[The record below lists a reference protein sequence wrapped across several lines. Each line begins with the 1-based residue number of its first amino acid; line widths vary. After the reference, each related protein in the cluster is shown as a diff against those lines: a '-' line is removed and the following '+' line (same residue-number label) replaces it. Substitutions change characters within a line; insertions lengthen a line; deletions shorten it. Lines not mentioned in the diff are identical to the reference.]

1 MIQIP
6 NNVTNVYELIQWLDT
21 NYNKNPGE
29 YTKEDLI
36 EIGLFHRNFLTDRCK
51 DWKKLKNRVGYPGTS
66 ENYRNFIRYRAQ
78 KEDLVPT
85 RTDWLTVHRESQK
98 AEESEAESNYAEL
111 YKERVK
117 LRDEATDYRRIL
129 REDARLDVFKEELF
143 KHIDNLPKINL
154 ECSSSKSYS
163 EHKEAVL
170 MLCDLH
176 IGVSCDNAYNKYNFN
191 VAQERISKLV
201 DDTIYYCKIHEVET
215 LHVLQLGDM
224 IHGIIHN
231 NARLQQELN
240 LIDQI
245 TKASELLSQALN
257 KLQKAAPQIT
267 YRSVVDNHSRAI
279 ANKADNIEA
288 ENFNRLIDWYVEQ
301 RLKDSKIDFIHED
314 NIDIG
319 IIKFNIKG
327 KNIIAAHGH
336 EDNINSCLQGY
347 IGLTKEFIDYILLGH
362 THSNKLKEF
371 QGCRVIVSGSIVG
384 TEQYAFSKRLFSKAS
399 QTLLIFEDENLIDIK
414 INLQK

>member
-1 MIQIP
+1 MNIS
-6 NNVTNVYELIQWLDT
+6 NVKNVYELIQWIDDNL
-21 NYNKNPGE
+21 NKKPGE
-29 YTKEDLI
+29 FTKEEMF
-36 EIGLFHRNFLTDRCK
+36 EIGVCHRNLPTDRDK
-51 DWKKLKNRVGYPGTS
+51 DWKRLAARVGYPSSNPDAYRIFVRNRLEKLGQLPTRAEWLRSKDVTFKAQTS
-66 ENYRNFIRYRAQ
+66 EEFQNYQ
-78 KEDLVPT
+78 
-85 RTDWLTVHRESQK
+85 
-98 AEESEAESNYAEL
+98 EL

-117 LRDEATDYRRIL
+117 IRDELNNYRKTL
-129 REDARLDVFKEELF
+129 REDARIETFKEELF
-143 KHIDNLPKINL
+143 KHIDNLPKIEIPTAPFNYL
-154 ECSSSKSYS
+154 ECKG
-163 EHKEAVL
+163 KEAIL
-170 MLCDLH
+170 MICDLH
-176 IGVSCDNAYNKYNFN
+176 IGVECDNVYNKYNFEI
-191 VAQERISKLV
+191 AKERLSKLV
-201 DDTIYYCKIHEVET
+201 NDTIYYCNINEVET
-215 LHVLQLGDM
+215 LHILQLGDM

-245 TKASELLSQALN
+245 TKASELLSQAVN
-257 KLQKAAPQIT
+257 KLQKAAPHVT
-267 YRSVVDNHSRAI
+267 YRSVVDNHSRAMG
-279 ANKADNIEA
+279 NKADNIES
-288 ENFNRLIDWYVEQ
+288 ENFNRLIDWYIEE
-301 RLKDSKIDFIHED
+301 RLKDTKVEFIHED
-314 NIDIG
+314 NLDIG
-319 IIKFNIKG
+319 VIKLKVNG